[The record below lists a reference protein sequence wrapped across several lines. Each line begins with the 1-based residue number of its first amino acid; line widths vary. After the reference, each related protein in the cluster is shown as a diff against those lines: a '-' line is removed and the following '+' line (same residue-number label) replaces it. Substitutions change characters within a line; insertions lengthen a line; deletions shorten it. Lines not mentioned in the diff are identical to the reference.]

1 MLEAI
6 RSVYRSL
13 FRPHKR
19 RDMRTRKAQLANTDR
34 GLEMAEAKIAE
45 LKALRNIAQEAGD
58 QETLDYVHKRLVA
71 FRNLQADY
79 QVTLLEARRR

>member
-1 MLEAI
+1 
-6 RSVYRSL
+6 
-13 FRPHKR
+13 
-19 RDMRTRKAQLANTDR
+19 MRTRKAQLANTDR